1 MDGKGWLLMFVLQ
14 DEEECKKIYSLVKKV
29 EPDIDYDY
37 IMVSDTMFVLYRKYN
52 KKKGFNIKTF
62 TLEKDLLN

>member
-1 MDGKGWLLMFVLQ
+1 MFVLN
-14 DEEECKKIYSLVKKV
+14 DKDTEEKIYSLVKKV

-37 IMVSDTMFVLYRKYN
+37 IMVGETMFVLYRKYN

-62 TLEKDLLN
+62 TLEKSLLN